1 MTLREELERLEHE
14 QLDKR
19 AAFADE
25 SRGRL
30 HPEEPRIDD
39 VRTVFQR
46 DTDKI
51 VHSKAFRRLMHKT
64 QVFLNPEGDHYRT
77 RMTHTIEV
85 SRIGRTI
92 AKALNLNEDLAE
104 AIAMGHDLGH
114 TPFGHAGE
122 VALTQATGQPFRHNE
137 QSLRVVDILENGGE
151 GLNLTYEV
159 RMGILGHTGNRI
171 PETLEGRIV
180 RWADRF
186 AYVNHDIDDA
196 IRAGILHTTD
206 IPKFVLK
213 VLGSTHSKRINTLV
227 CDTITVSR
235 EAGDICLSPQVER
248 ALSDLREFMFEN
260 VYRNPIAKGQE
271 QKAKG
276 MLQRMYE
283 YYYNHPEALPQDF
296 QPQLSLDG
304 MERTVCDYIAGMTD
318 NYAVDKYTELFIPS
332 GWQVRGDNTPRH
344 CEEHSDVAIRY
355 FLENDLKVRW
365 QRPWH
370 SPLVLLMN

>member
-1 MTLREELERLEHE
+1 MRRELERLEHE
-14 QLDKR
+14 HLDPR

-30 HPEEPRIDD
+30 HPEEPREDD

-64 QVFLNPEGDHYRT
+64 QVFLSPEGDHYRT

-122 VALTQATGQPFRHNE
+122 VALTEAMGQKFCHNE
-137 QSLRVVDILENGGE
+137 QSLRVVDLLENGGE

-159 RMGILGHTGNRI
+159 RMGILGHTGTRI
-171 PETLEGRIV
+171 PETLEGQIV
-180 RWADRF
+180 RWADRY

-196 IRAGILHTTD
+196 IRGGILTNAD
-206 IPKFVLK
+206 IPRSISKI
-213 VLGSTHSKRINTLV
+213 LGGTHSQRINTLV
-227 CDTITVSR
+227 CDTITASR
-235 EAGDICLSPQVER
+235 EAGTIAQTPAVGK
-248 ALSDLREFMFEN
+248 ALSDLREFLFEN
-260 VYRNPIAKGQE
+260 VYRNPVAKGQE
-271 QKAKG
+271 QKARG
-276 MLQRMYE
+276 MLKRMYE
-283 YYYNHPEALPQDF
+283 YYYNHPEALPEDF
-296 QPQLSLDG
+296 QPQLSFDG

-332 GWQVRGDNTPRH
+332 GWQVRG
-344 CEEHSDVAIRY
+344 
-355 FLENDLKVRW
+355 
-365 QRPWH
+365 
-370 SPLVLLMN
+370 